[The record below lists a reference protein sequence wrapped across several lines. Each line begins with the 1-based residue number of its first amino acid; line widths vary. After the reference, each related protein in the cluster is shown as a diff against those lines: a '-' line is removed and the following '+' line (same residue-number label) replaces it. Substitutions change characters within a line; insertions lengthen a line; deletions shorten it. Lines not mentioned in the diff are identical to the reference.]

1 MKLRDVFIALVAVL
15 ILGTSFVAVKLAV
28 REIPPLLLSSLR
40 FFFAAIPAIFF
51 VKRPEVPVRFVVSF
65 GLTMGAV
72 QFALLYTAIKLG
84 MPAGLSSVVVVQMQV
99 FFTVLLAYICFG
111 EKPLP
116 LEIAGGL
123 VALVGVALI
132 GVLENSAVEPVLFAL
147 VSASALAWAAAS
159 VITKAARPGDTFAFV
174 VWSCPVSPLPLL
186 VLSLLIEGRAPVTAA
201 LLHPSLVSV
210 GAVAFLAYAT
220 TLGALALWVKLLS
233 RYPAG
238 AVAPFGL
245 LVPVFGI
252 LSTHLL
258 LGEEMT
264 RIEIAGSGLVLAGLI
279 LTVSA
284 ASFGGLRRR
293 VWARP

>member
-1 MKLRDVFIALVAVL
+1 MKLRDVFIALIAVL
-15 ILGTSFVAVKLAV
+15 ILGSSFVAVKLAV
-28 REIPPLLLSSLR
+28 SEIPPLLLTSLR
-40 FFFAAIPAIFF
+40 FFFAAVPAIFF
-51 VKRPEVPVRFVVSF
+51 VKRPEVPIRFVVSF

-84 MPAGLSSVVVVQMQV
+84 MPAGLSSIVLQTQV

-111 EKPLP
+111 EKPRL
-116 LEIAGGL
+116 LEIAGSL

-132 GVLENSAVEPVLFAL
+132 AVLENSAVELVPFAL

-159 VITKAARPGDTFAFV
+159 IITKAARPSNTFAFV
-174 VWSCPVSPLPLL
+174 VWSCPVAPLPLF
-186 VLSLLIEGRAPVTAA
+186 VLSLLIEGRAPVMAA
-201 LLHPSLVSV
+201 LFHPSMASA
-210 GAVAFLAYAT
+210 GAVVFLAYAT
-220 TLGALALWVKLLS
+220 TLGALGLWTKLLS
-233 RYPAG
+233 RYPDA

-258 LGEEMT
+258 LGERIT
-264 RIEIAGSGLVLAGLI
+264 RIEIVGSGLVFAGLI
-279 LTVSA
+279 LNASA
-284 ASFGGLRRR
+284 ASFGGLRRQ

>member
-1 MKLRDVFIALVAVL
+1 MKLRDIFIALVAVL
-15 ILGTSFVAVKLAV
+15 ILGSSFVAVKLGV
-28 REIPPLLLSSLR
+28 REIPPLLLTSLR
-40 FFFAAIPAIFF
+40 FFFAAVPAIFF
-51 VKRPEVPVRFVVSF
+51 VKRPKVPIRFVVSF

-84 MPAGLSSVVVVQMQV
+84 MPAGLSSVILQLQV

-132 GVLENSAVEPVLFAL
+132 GMLENSAVEFVPFAL

-159 VITKAARPGDTFAFV
+159 IITKMARPSDTFAFV
-174 VWSCPVSPLPLL
+174 VWSCPVSPLPLF
-186 VLSLLIEGRAPVTAA
+186 VLSLLVEGRAPVMTA
-201 LLHPSLVSV
+201 LLHPSMASA

-220 TLGALALWVKLLS
+220 TLGALGIWVKLLS
-233 RYPAG
+233 RYPAA

-258 LGEEMT
+258 LGEQIT
-264 RIEIAGSGLVLAGLI
+264 RIEIVGSGLVLAGLI
-279 LTVSA
+279 LNVSA
-284 ASFGGLRRR
+284 ASLGGLRRQ
-293 VWARP
+293 VWVRP

>member
-1 MKLRDVFIALVAVL
+1 MKLRDVFIALIAVL
-15 ILGTSFVAVKLAV
+15 ILGSSFVAVKLAV
-28 REIPPLLLSSLR
+28 SEIPPLLLTSLR
-40 FFFAAIPAIFF
+40 FFFAAVPAIFF
-51 VKRPEVPVRFVVSF
+51 VKRPEVPIRFVVSF

-84 MPAGLSSVVVVQMQV
+84 MPAGLSSIVLQTQV

-111 EKPLP
+111 EKPRL
-116 LEIAGGL
+116 LEIAGSL

-132 GVLENSAVEPVLFAL
+132 AVLENSAVELVPFAL

-159 VITKAARPGDTFAFV
+159 IITKAARPSNTFAFV
-174 VWSCPVSPLPLL
+174 VWSCPVAPLPLF
-186 VLSLLIEGRAPVTAA
+186 VLSLLIEGRAPVMAA
-201 LLHPSLVSV
+201 LLHPSMASA
-210 GAVAFLAYAT
+210 GAVVFLAYAT
-220 TLGALALWVKLLS
+220 TLGALGLWTKLLS
-233 RYPAG
+233 RYPAA

-258 LGEEMT
+258 LGERIT
-264 RIEIAGSGLVLAGLI
+264 RIEIVGSGLVFAGLI
-279 LTVSA
+279 LNASA
-284 ASFGGLRRR
+284 ACFGGLRRQ

>member
-1 MKLRDVFIALVAVL
+1 MKLRDVFIALIAAL
-15 ILGTSFVAVKLAV
+15 ILGASFVAVKLAV
-28 REIPPLLLSSLR
+28 REIPPLLLTSLR
-40 FFFAAIPAIFF
+40 FFFAAVPAIFF
-51 VKRPEVPVRFVVSF
+51 VKRPEVPIRFVVSF

-84 MPAGLSSVVVVQMQV
+84 MPAGLSSVILQLQV

-132 GVLENSAVEPVLFAL
+132 GLLENSAVKLVPFAL
-147 VSASALAWAAAS
+147 VSAAGLAWAAGNI
-159 VITKAARPGDTFAFV
+159 ITKAARPSNTFAFV
-174 VWSCPVSPLPLL
+174 VWSCPVSPLPLF
-186 VLSLLIEGRAPVTAA
+186 VLSLLIEDHAPATAA
-201 LLHPSLVSV
+201 LVHPSMASA
-210 GAVAFLAYAT
+210 GAIVFMAYAA
-220 TLGALALWVKLLS
+220 TLGAVGLWTKLLS
-233 RYPAG
+233 RYPAA

-258 LGEEMT
+258 LGERIT
-264 RIEIAGSGLVLAGLI
+264 RVEIVGSGLVLAGLI
-279 LTVSA
+279 LNVSA
-284 ASFGGLRRR
+284 ASLGGLRRQ

>member
-1 MKLRDVFIALVAVL
+1 
-15 ILGTSFVAVKLAV
+15 
-28 REIPPLLLSSLR
+28 
-40 FFFAAIPAIFF
+40 
-51 VKRPEVPVRFVVSF
+51 
-65 GLTMGAV
+65 
-72 QFALLYTAIKLG
+72 
-84 MPAGLSSVVVVQMQV
+84 MQV

>member
-1 MKLRDVFIALVAVL
+1 MKLRDVFIALITVL
-15 ILGTSFVAVKLAV
+15 ILGTSFVAVKLGV
-28 REIPPLLLSSLR
+28 REIPPLLLTSLR
-40 FFFAAIPAIFF
+40 FFFAAVPAIFF
-51 VKRPEVPVRFVVSF
+51 VKRPEVPIRFMVAF

-84 MPAGLSSVVVVQMQV
+84 MPAGLSSVILQMQV

-116 LEIAGGL
+116 LELAGGL

-132 GVLENSAVEPVLFAL
+132 GVLENGAVELVPLAL
-147 VSASALAWAAAS
+147 VSASALAWAS
-159 VITKAARPGDTFAFV
+159 GSIITKAARPSDAFAFV

-186 VLSLLIEGRAPVTAA
+186 VLSLLVEGRAPVMAA
-201 LLHPSLVSV
+201 LLHPSMAAA
-210 GAVAFLAYAT
+210 GAVVFLAYAT
-220 TLGALALWVKLLS
+220 TLGALGFWIKLLS
-233 RYPAG
+233 RYPAA

-258 LGEEMT
+258 LGEPIT
-264 RIEIAGSGLVLAGLI
+264 RIEIIGSGLVLVGLI
-279 LTVSA
+279 LNVSA
-284 ASFGGLRRR
+284 ASFGGL
-293 VWARP
+293 

>member
-1 MKLRDVFIALVAVL
+1 MKLRDVFIALIAAL
-15 ILGTSFVAVKLAV
+15 ILGASFVAVKLAV
-28 REIPPLLLSSLR
+28 REIPPLLLTSLR
-40 FFFAAIPAIFF
+40 FFFAAVPAIFF
-51 VKRPEVPVRFVVSF
+51 VKRPKVPIRFVVSF

-84 MPAGLSSVVVVQMQV
+84 MPAGLSSVILQLQV

-132 GVLENSAVEPVLFAL
+132 GMLENSAVEFVPFAL

-159 VITKAARPGDTFAFV
+159 IITKMARPSDTFAFV
-174 VWSCPVSPLPLL
+174 VWSCPVSPLPLF
-186 VLSLLIEGRAPVTAA
+186 VLSLLVEGRAPVMTA
-201 LLHPSLVSV
+201 LLHPSMASA

-220 TLGALALWVKLLS
+220 TLGALGIWVKLLS
-233 RYPAG
+233 RYPAA

-258 LGEEMT
+258 LGEQIT
-264 RIEIAGSGLVLAGLI
+264 RIEIVGSGLVLAGLI
-279 LTVSA
+279 LNVSA
-284 ASFGGLRRR
+284 ASLGGLRRQ
-293 VWARP
+293 VWVRP